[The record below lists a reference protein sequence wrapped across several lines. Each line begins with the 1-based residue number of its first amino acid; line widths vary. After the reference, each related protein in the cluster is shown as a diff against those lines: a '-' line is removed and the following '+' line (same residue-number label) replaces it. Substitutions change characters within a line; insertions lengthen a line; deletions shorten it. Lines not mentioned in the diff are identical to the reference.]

1 MNYCK
6 EVIIW
11 IRKYKGTGDLKLK
24 ERTYICNECGNK
36 IDRDL
41 NASINLANYKLV

>member
-1 MNYCK
+1 MNGIKLVESY
-6 EVIIW
+6 
-11 IRKYKGTGDLKLK
+11 KYIKIK

-41 NASINLANYKLV
+41 NASINLANYK

>member
-1 MNYCK
+1 MLN
-6 EVIIW
+6 
-11 IRKYKGTGDLKLK
+11 LKLK
-24 ERTYICNECGNK
+24 ERTYICNECGNR